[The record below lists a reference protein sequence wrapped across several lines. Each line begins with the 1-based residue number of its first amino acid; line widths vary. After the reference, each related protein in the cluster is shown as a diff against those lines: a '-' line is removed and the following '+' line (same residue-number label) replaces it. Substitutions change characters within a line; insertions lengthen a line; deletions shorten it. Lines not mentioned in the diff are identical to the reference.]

1 MLNPDKTL
9 AIILGVSNCPRAENL
24 QPLPQC
30 KNSADDFHAYLRT
43 ALRLPKSNIINLFDS
58 PAHASE
64 QMDKIEDWLAGNAGA
79 GFSDLFVYY
88 SGHGGFTRNDQA
100 YFLAVQRTR
109 SGSEGATSI
118 RYVDLASSIR
128 RHADSLRK
136 YLILDCCFAA
146 SAVLRTQTDFS
157 QLVLSRVEDE
167 LPPSGT
173 AVLCSSAAKLVSI
186 APAGERYTMFSGAFL
201 QCLKDG
207 VSGGDHFLTFEDVGK
222 RTQQI
227 IRERFPNDAVRPE
240 LHVPDQHRGNPSK
253 VPLFP
258 NVLWSPASEAKTLEE
273 RHSYLPPTPLKSG
286 IVARLSA
293 IPIEILA
300 GFASGVVAAF
310 LTRYVPLPVGVGKV
324 ETFPPLGP
332 AFCLAI
338 AFVVTARSAE
348 RKLTILSSA
357 MLAISIYLAWA
368 AAWDMVILFVEKTAN
383 AQTFDVPVAALV
395 ISPFAGFI
403 GAFVLAVL
411 ALIQFGGARGLQ
423 EKVRSAVPPAMLL
436 AAVAFLAFAATD
448 LFKQGFMELP
458 FNLALFVPWHMA
470 LLVMFKWKSDGGG
483 LLSGPRFEIP
493 KLSRTNFALAGLALS
508 GYLFLTCFL
517 VGFLVLEMKI
527 ALNELPIV
535 FAIGSTEF
543 RKNGSTN
550 EIEVNYQVAK
560 TIPTDVECKM
570 ELGRTDSPESTVS
583 VASDATAN
591 AVSSYFEQQSSVF
604 SVKQDQ
610 VKQDQLNDLSVR
622 LNCTGPRLSNYK
634 SDWVSLSLTKRNNQ

>member
-30 KNSADDFHAYLRT
+30 KNSADDFYAYLRT
-43 ALRLPKSNIINLFDS
+43 TLRLPKSNIINLFDS

-64 QMDKIEDWLAGNAGA
+64 QMDKIEDWLAGNAGSK
-79 GFSDLFVYY
+79 FSDLFVYY

-109 SGSEGATSI
+109 GGSEGATSI

-128 RHADSLRK
+128 RHAASLRK

-146 SAVLRTQTDFS
+146 SAVLRTQTDLS

-227 IRERFPNDAVRPE
+227 IREKFPNDAVRPE

-258 NVLWSPASEAKTLEE
+258 NVLWSPTSEAKTRED
-273 RHSYLPPTPLKSG
+273 RQHSALPPLKSG
-286 IVARLSA
+286 IVGRVTA
-293 IPIEILA
+293 IPIDVLA
-300 GFASGVVAAF
+300 GVASGFVAAL
-310 LTRYVPLPVGVGKV
+310 LTRYVPLPVGIGKI

-332 AFCLAI
+332 AFCLTI
-338 AFVVTARSAE
+338 ALIVTARSAE
-348 RKLTILSSA
+348 RKLSLLSSVR
-357 MLAISIYLAWA
+357 LLISIYLAWA

-403 GAFVLAVL
+403 GAFLLAVL
-411 ALIQFGGARGLQ
+411 ILIQFGGARGLQ
-423 EKVRSAVPPAMLL
+423 EKVRTAVPPAMLL
-436 AAVAFLAFAATD
+436 AAVAFLAFAAAA

-470 LLVMFKWKSDGGG
+470 LLVMFKWTGDGGD
-483 LLSGPRFEIP
+483 LLSAPRFEIP
-493 KLSRTNFALAGLALS
+493 KLSRTNLALAGLTLS

-517 VGFLVLEMKI
+517 IGFLVLEMKI

-535 FAIGSTEF
+535 FAIGNSEF
-543 RKNGSTN
+543 RNNGNTN
-550 EIEVNYQVAK
+550 EIEVNYQIAK

-570 ELGRTDSPESTVS
+570 ELGWSDSSQSAAS

-622 LNCTGPRLSNYK
+622 MNCTGPRLSNYK
-634 SDWVSLSLTKRNNQ
+634 SDWVSLSLTKHNNQ